1 MKFTNHLISNIV
13 ARLNLGASRRL
24 RFIMLDINDT
34 TLEIIQILYK
44 HGAIRAFVVKND
56 KILVYYKYYLHRI
69 AIKLSIVSKPGN
81 RIYMSLNKLSCFYN
95 NNNFAGFYIIST
107 QKGLFTSDYCLLDG
121 RISGEILIKVEV

>member
-1 MKFTNHLISNIV
+1 
-13 ARLNLGASRRL
+13 
-24 RFIMLDINDT
+24 MLDINDT